1 MQTLGDVSPLHGIRV
16 VSLALNVP
24 GPAAA
29 ARLRRL
35 GAAVTKVE
43 PPDGDPLARVCP
55 AWYAEL
61 CAGQDV
67 VRLDL
72 KDAAGRASL
81 DGLLEEADVLLTSSR
96 PAALARL
103 GLSWPLLHVRF
114 PRLVQVAIV
123 GHAAPHQHV
132 PGHDLTY
139 LASTGLLSPPQ
150 VPRTLL
156 ADLAGAEQAVSTA
169 LALLY
174 ARERGHGTGCVE
186 VALADVAAAFAAPL
200 RHGLTAADG
209 SLGGGFAGY
218 GLYRAREGWIAVAAL
233 EPHFWRRLT
242 EELEAS
248 NAQDLA
254 RVFLTQT
261 AQYWEAWG
269 AARDVPL
276 AAVQDCPGPSL
287 RGRSPRE
294 AGGLVAGDERTSP
307 WTA

>member
-1 MQTLGDVSPLHGIRV
+1 MHTHGDALPLRGIRV

-29 ARLRRL
+29 ARLCSL

-43 PPDGDPLARVCP
+43 PPGGDPLASVCA
-55 AWYAEL
+55 AWYEEL

-81 DGLLEEADVLLTSSR
+81 DGLLEGADLLLTSSR
-96 PAALARL
+96 SAALDRL
-103 GLSWPLLHVRF
+103 GLSWPDLHVRF

-123 GHAAPHQHV
+123 GYAAPRQDV

-139 LASTGLLSPPQ
+139 LASTGLLMPPQ

-169 LALLY
+169 LALLC
-174 ARERGHGTGCVE
+174 AREQGHDAGCYAQ

-200 RHGLTAADG
+200 RHGVTAADG
-209 SLGGGFAGY
+209 FLGGGFAGY

-254 RVFLTQT
+254 RVFVTQT

-276 AAVQDCPGPSL
+276 AAVQDCPGPS
-287 RGRSPRE
+287 
-294 AGGLVAGDERTSP
+294 DERTSP

>member
-1 MQTLGDVSPLHGIRV
+1 MQTPGDVRPLGGIQV

-24 GPAAA
+24 GSAAA
-29 ARLRRL
+29 GRLCRL

-43 PPDGDPLARVCP
+43 PPDGDPLASACP
-55 AWYAEL
+55 AWYEQL

-67 VRLDL
+67 VRLNL
-72 KDAAGRASL
+72 KDAAGRVSL
-81 DGLLEEADVLLTSSR
+81 DGLLEGADVLLTSSR

-103 GLSWPLLHVRF
+103 GLSWPHLHVRF

-123 GHAAPHQHV
+123 GHAAPRQDV

-139 LASTGLLSPPQ
+139 LASAGLLVPPQ

-156 ADLAGAEQAVSTA
+156 ADLAGAEEAVSTA

-174 ARERGHGTGCVE
+174 ACERGHDAGYVE
-186 VALADVAAAFAAPL
+186 VALADVAAAFAAPR
-200 RHGLTAADG
+200 RHGVTAAEG
-209 SLGGGFAGY
+209 VLGGGFAGY

-248 NAQDLA
+248 DAQGLA
-254 RVFLTQT
+254 RIFLTQT

-269 AARDVPL
+269 TARDVPL
-276 AAVQDCPGPSL
+276 VAV
-287 RGRSPRE
+287 R
-294 AGGLVAGDERTSP
+294 
-307 WTA
+307 

>member
-1 MQTLGDVSPLHGIRV
+1 MHTHGDVPPLRGNYV

-29 ARLRRL
+29 ARLCRL

-55 AWYAEL
+55 AWYEEL

-81 DGLLEEADVLLTSSR
+81 DGLLEGADLLLTSSR
-96 PAALARL
+96 PAALDRL
-103 GLSWPLLHVRF
+103 GLSWPDLHVRF

-123 GHAAPHQHV
+123 GHAAPHQEV

-139 LASTGLLSPPQ
+139 LASTGLLVPPH

-156 ADLAGAEQAVSTA
+156 ADLGGAEQAVSTA

-174 ARERGHGTGCVE
+174 ARERGHGAGCAQ

-200 RHGLTAADG
+200 RHGVTAADG
-209 SLGGGFAGY
+209 FLGGGFAGY

-248 NAQDLA
+248 DAQGLA
-254 RVFLTQT
+254 RIFLTQT

-269 AARDVPL
+269 TARDVPL
-276 AAVQDCPGPSL
+276 VAVQECAGPS
-287 RGRSPRE
+287 
-294 AGGLVAGDERTSP
+294 DERTSP

>member
-1 MQTLGDVSPLHGIRV
+1 MHTHGDVPPLGGIRV

-29 ARLRRL
+29 ARLCRL
-35 GAAVTKVE
+35 GAAVAKVE

-55 AWYAEL
+55 TWYEEL

-72 KDAAGRASL
+72 KDAEGRASL
-81 DGLLEEADVLLTSSR
+81 DGLLEEADLLLTSSR
-96 PAALARL
+96 PAALDRL
-103 GLSWPLLHVRF
+103 GVSWPDLHVRF

-139 LASTGLLSPPQ
+139 LASTGLLSPPH

-156 ADLAGAEQAVSTA
+156 ADLAGAERAVTTA

-174 ARERGHGTGCVE
+174 AREQGHGAGYME
-186 VALADVAAAFAAPL
+186 VALADVAMAFAAPL
-200 RHGLTAADG
+200 RHGVTAADG
-209 SLGGGFAGY
+209 FLGGGFAGY

-254 RVFLTQT
+254 RIFLTQT

-276 AAVQDCPGPSL
+276 AAVQDCPGPS
-287 RGRSPRE
+287 
-294 AGGLVAGDERTSP
+294 DERTSP

>member
-1 MQTLGDVSPLHGIRV
+1 MHTHGDVPLLRGIRV

-24 GPAAA
+24 GPAAS

-43 PPDGDPLARVCP
+43 PPDGDPLASVCP
-55 AWYAEL
+55 SWYEEL

-81 DGLLEEADVLLTSSR
+81 DGLLEGADLLLTSSR
-96 PAALARL
+96 LAALDRL
-103 GLSWPLLHVRF
+103 GLSWPDLHVRF

-123 GHAAPHQHV
+123 GHAAPRQDV

-139 LASTGLLSPPQ
+139 LASAGLLAPPH

-174 ARERGHGTGCVE
+174 ARERGHGAGYGE
-186 VALADVAAAFAAPL
+186 VALADVAATFAAPL

-209 SLGGGFAGY
+209 FLGGGFAGY

-233 EPHFWRRLT
+233 EPHFWRRLA
-242 EELEAS
+242 EELKAS
-248 NAQDLA
+248 DGEGLA
-254 RVFLTQT
+254 RVFVTQT

-276 AAVQDCPGPSL
+276 AAVQDCPGPSDHKKA
-287 RGRSPRE
+287 
-294 AGGLVAGDERTSP
+294 AGPAL
-307 WTA
+307 

>member
-1 MQTLGDVSPLHGIRV
+1 MQMPGDGWPLGGIQV

-29 ARLRRL
+29 ARLCRL
-35 GAAVTKVE
+35 GAAVVKVE
-43 PPDGDPLARVCP
+43 PPDGDPLARMCP
-55 AWYAEL
+55 AWYEEL

-81 DGLLEEADVLLTSSR
+81 DGLLEGADLLLTSSR
-96 PAALARL
+96 PAALDRL
-103 GLSWPLLHVRF
+103 GLSWPDLHVRF

-123 GHAAPHQHV
+123 GHAAPHQAV
-132 PGHDLTY
+132 AGHDLTY
-139 LASTGLLSPPQ
+139 LASTGLLMPPQ

-156 ADLAGAEQAVSTA
+156 ADLGGAEQAVSTA

-174 ARERGHGTGCVE
+174 ARERGHGAGYAQ

-209 SLGGGFAGY
+209 FLGGGFAGY
-218 GLYRAREGWIAVAAL
+218 GLYQAQEGWIAVAAL

-276 AAVQDCPGPSL
+276 AAVQDCPGPS
-287 RGRSPRE
+287 
-294 AGGLVAGDERTSP
+294 DERTSP

>member
-1 MQTLGDVSPLHGIRV
+1 MHTHGDVPQLRGIRV

-29 ARLRRL
+29 AHLCRL
-35 GAAVTKVE
+35 GAAVSKIE
-43 PPDGDPLARVCP
+43 PPDGDPLASVCA
-55 AWYAEL
+55 AWYEEL

-81 DGLLEEADVLLTSSR
+81 GGLLQGADLLLTSSR
-96 PAALARL
+96 PAALDRL
-103 GLSWPLLHVRF
+103 GLSWPDLHVRF

-123 GHAAPHQHV
+123 GHAAPRQDV

-139 LASTGLLSPPQ
+139 LASAGLLVPPQ

-156 ADLAGAEQAVSTA
+156 ADLAGAERAVSTA

-174 ARERGHGTGCVE
+174 ARERGHGAGCAQ

-209 SLGGGFAGY
+209 FLGGRFAGY

-242 EELEAS
+242 EELGAS
-248 NAQDLA
+248 DAQGLA
-254 RVFLTQT
+254 RIFLTQT

-269 AARDVPL
+269 TARDVPL
-276 AAVQDCPGPSL
+276 VAVRDCAGPS
-287 RGRSPRE
+287 
-294 AGGLVAGDERTSP
+294 DERREP

>member
-1 MQTLGDVSPLHGIRV
+1 MHTHGDVPPLRGIRV

-24 GPAAA
+24 GPVAA
-29 ARLRRL
+29 ARLSRL

-43 PPDGDPLARVCP
+43 PPDGDPLASVCA
-55 AWYAEL
+55 AWYEEL
-61 CAGQDV
+61 SAGQDV

-72 KDAAGRASL
+72 KDATGRASL
-81 DGLLEEADVLLTSSR
+81 DGLLERADLLLTSSR
-96 PAALARL
+96 PAALDRL
-103 GLSWPLLHVRF
+103 GLSWLDLHVRF

-123 GHAAPHQHV
+123 GHAAPHQDV

-139 LASTGLLSPPQ
+139 LASTGLLVPPQ

-156 ADLAGAEQAVSTA
+156 ADLAGAERAVSTA

-174 ARERGHGTGCVE
+174 TRERGHGAGCAQ
-186 VALADVAAAFAAPL
+186 VALANVAAAFAAPL
-200 RHGLTAADG
+200 HHGLTAADAF
-209 SLGGGFAGY
+209 LGGGFAGY

-233 EPHFWRRLT
+233 EPHFWRQLT
-242 EELEAS
+242 EDLGAS

-276 AAVQDCPGPSL
+276 AAVQDCLGPS
-287 RGRSPRE
+287 
-294 AGGLVAGDERTSP
+294 DERTSP

>member
-1 MQTLGDVSPLHGIRV
+1 MQTPGDVRPLGGIQV

-29 ARLRRL
+29 ARLCCL
-35 GAAVTKVE
+35 GAAVMKVE
-43 PPDGDPLARVCP
+43 PPDGDPLASTCP
-55 AWYAEL
+55 AWYEEL

-81 DGLLEEADVLLTSSR
+81 DGLLEGADLLLTSSR
-96 PAALARL
+96 PAALDRL
-103 GLSWPLLHVRF
+103 GLSWPHLHVRF
-114 PRLVQVAIV
+114 PRLIQVAIV
-123 GHAAPHQHV
+123 GHAAPRQDV

-139 LASTGLLSPPQ
+139 LASTGLLMPPQ

-174 ARERGHGTGCVE
+174 ARERGHGSGYVE
-186 VALADVAAAFAAPL
+186 VALADAAATFAAPL

-209 SLGGGFAGY
+209 FLGGGFAGY
-218 GLYRAREGWIAVAAL
+218 SLYPAQEGWVAVAAL

-242 EELEAS
+242 AELEAS

-276 AAVQDCPGPSL
+276 AAVQDCPGPPL
-287 RGRSPRE
+287 HGGSPRE

>member
-1 MQTLGDVSPLHGIRV
+1 MQTPDDVRPLGGVQV
-16 VSLALNVP
+16 VSLALNV
-24 GPAAA
+24 
-29 ARLRRL
+29 
-35 GAAVTKVE
+35 
-43 PPDGDPLARVCP
+43 
-55 AWYAEL
+55 
-61 CAGQDV
+61 
-67 VRLDL
+67 
-72 KDAAGRASL
+72 AAGRAAL
-81 DGLLEEADVLLTSSR
+81 DDLLEGADLLLTSSR
-96 PAALARL
+96 PAALDRL
-103 GLSWPLLHVRF
+103 GLSWPQLHVRF

-123 GHAAPHQHV
+123 GHAAPHQDV

-139 LASTGLLSPPQ
+139 LASAGLLVPPQ

-174 ARERGHGTGCVE
+174 ARERGHDAGYAQ

-200 RHGLTAADG
+200 RHGLTAAG
-209 SLGGGFAGY
+209 GFLGGGFAGY

-248 NAQDLA
+248 NVQDLM

-269 AARDVPL
+269 AARDLPL
-276 AAVQDCPGPSL
+276 AAVQECPGPS
-287 RGRSPRE
+287 
-294 AGGLVAGDERTSP
+294 DERTSP

>member
-1 MQTLGDVSPLHGIRV
+1 MHTHGDVPPLRGIHV
-16 VSLALNVP
+16 ISLALNVP

-29 ARLRRL
+29 ARLCRL
-35 GAAVTKVE
+35 GAVVTKVE
-43 PPDGDPLARVCP
+43 PPAGDPLASVCP
-55 AWYAEL
+55 SWYEEL

-81 DGLLEEADVLLTSSR
+81 DGLLEGADLLLTSSR

-103 GLSWPLLHVRF
+103 GLSWPHLHVRF

-123 GHAAPHQHV
+123 GHAAPRQDV

-139 LASTGLLSPPQ
+139 LASAGLLVPPQ

-174 ARERGHGTGCVE
+174 ARERGHGAGYGE

-200 RHGLTAADG
+200 RHGLTAADEF
-209 SLGGGFAGY
+209 LGGGFAGY

-242 EELEAS
+242 GELEAS
-248 NAQDLA
+248 DDEGLA
-254 RVFLTQT
+254 RVFVTQT

-269 AARDVPL
+269 AAQDVPL
-276 AAVQDCPGPSL
+276 AAVQDCPGPPL
-287 RGRSPRE
+287 RGQSPRE

>member
-1 MQTLGDVSPLHGIRV
+1 MHTHGDVPPLRGIRV

-24 GPAAA
+24 GPAAV
-29 ARLRRL
+29 ARLCRL
-35 GAAVTKVE
+35 GAVVTKVE

-55 AWYAEL
+55 AWYEEL
-61 CAGQDV
+61 CAGQNV

-72 KDAAGRASL
+72 KEAADRASL
-81 DGLLEEADVLLTSSR
+81 DGLLEGADLLLTSSR
-96 PAALARL
+96 PAALDRL
-103 GLSWPLLHVRF
+103 GLSWPDLHVRF

-123 GHAAPHQHV
+123 GHAAPHQEV

-150 VPRTLL
+150 VSRTLL
-156 ADLAGAEQAVSTA
+156 ADLAGAERAVSTA

-174 ARERGHGTGCVE
+174 VRGQGHGGGYMQ

-209 SLGGGFAGY
+209 FLGGGFAGY
-218 GLYRAREGWIAVAAL
+218 GLYQARDGWIAVAAL

-276 AAVQDCPGPSL
+276 AAVQDCPGPS
-287 RGRSPRE
+287 
-294 AGGLVAGDERTSP
+294 DERTSP

>member
-1 MQTLGDVSPLHGIRV
+1 MHTHGDVPPLRGIGV

-29 ARLRRL
+29 ARLCRL

-43 PPDGDPLARVCP
+43 PPDGDPLASVCP
-55 AWYAEL
+55 SWYEEL

-81 DGLLEEADVLLTSSR
+81 DGRLEGADLLLTSSR
-96 PAALARL
+96 PAALDRL
-103 GLSWPLLHVRF
+103 GLSWPDLHVRF

-123 GHAAPHQHV
+123 GHAAPHQEV

-139 LASTGLLSPPQ
+139 LASTGLLVPPHM
-150 VPRTLL
+150 PRTLL
-156 ADLAGAEQAVSTA
+156 ADLGGAEQAVSTA

-174 ARERGHGTGCVE
+174 ARDQGHGAGYME
-186 VALADVAAAFAAPL
+186 VALAEAAAAFAAPL
-200 RHGLTAADG
+200 RHGVTAADG
-209 SLGGGFAGY
+209 FLGGGFAGY

-233 EPHFWRRLT
+233 EPHFWQRLT

-248 NAQDLA
+248 DAQDLA

-261 AQYWEAWG
+261 APYWEAWG

-276 AAVQDCPGPSL
+276 AALQECLDPSD
-287 RGRSPRE
+287 G
-294 AGGLVAGDERTSP
+294 
-307 WTA
+307 